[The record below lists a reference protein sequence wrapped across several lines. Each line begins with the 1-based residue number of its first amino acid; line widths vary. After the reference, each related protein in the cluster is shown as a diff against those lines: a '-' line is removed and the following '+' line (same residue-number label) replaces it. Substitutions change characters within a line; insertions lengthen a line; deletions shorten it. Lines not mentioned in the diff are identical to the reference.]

1 MSTLSTHVLDT
12 SAGTPAANVPVK
24 LEKKI
29 EMGVWKMVG
38 EFKTNSDG
46 RIQDFSARNKQIA
59 TGVYRLTFD
68 TSTYFA
74 TKQTNGFYPYVS
86 IVFEISQ
93 ENQHYHVPL
102 LLSGWGYSTYRG
114 S

>member
-12 SAGTPAANVPVK
+12 SDGTPAANVPVK
-24 LEKKI
+24 LEKKLAI
-29 EMGVWKMVG
+29 GVWKMVG
-38 EFKTNSDG
+38 EFLTNSDG
-46 RIQDFSARNKQIA
+46 RIQDFTTGNKHISV
-59 TGVYRLTFD
+59 GVYRLTFD
-68 TSTYFA
+68 TSTYFS
-74 TKQTNGFYPYVS
+74 TKQTNGFYPYVN

-102 LLSGWGYSTYRG
+102 LLSRWGYSTYRG